1 MSYYNA
7 DGLRVLTNNDQGAVN
22 NKGISA
28 DVDIKTLVVDVDL
41 TSDISAVANDPFI
54 PAGSYIKS
62 ATAIVTEAAAGG
74 TSVNIGLS
82 SLASDGT
89 ATVIDADGIDAGVLT
104 AALAANKVVEC
115 NGVKVGGQAAYD
127 QSTVGTEN
135 AYVTTAASGTYTA
148 GKFKLVIEYIEV

>member
-7 DGLRVLTNNDQGAVN
+7 DGLRILTDNDQGAVN
-22 NKGISA
+22 NKGISS

-41 TSDISAVANDPFI
+41 TADISPVANDPFI

-62 ATAIVTEAAAGG
+62 ATAVVTQAAAGG

-82 SLASDGT
+82 SLASNGT
-89 ATVIDADGIDAGVLT
+89 ATAIDADGIDAGVLT
-104 AALAANKVVEC
+104 AALAANLAVVC
-115 NGVKVGGQAAYD
+115 NGALVGGTAGVGAA
-127 QSTVGTEN
+127 N
-135 AYVTTAASGTYTA
+135 AYVTTAATGTFTA

>member
-22 NKGISA
+22 NKGISS

-41 TSDISAVANDPFI
+41 TADISPVANDPFI

-62 ATAIVTEAAAGG
+62 ATAVVTQAAAGG

-89 ATVIDADGIDAGVLT
+89 ATAIDADGIDAGVLT
-104 AALAANKVVEC
+104 AALAANLAVVC
-115 NGVKVGGQAAYD
+115 NGALVGGTAGVGAA
-127 QSTVGTEN
+127 N
-135 AYVTTAASGTYTA
+135 AYVTTAATGTFTA

>member
-7 DGLRVLTNNDQGAVN
+7 DGLRILTDNDQGAVN
-22 NKGISA
+22 NKGISS

-41 TSDISAVANDPFI
+41 TADIAPVANDPFI

-62 ATAIVTEAAAGG
+62 ATAVVTQAASGG

-89 ATVIDADGIDAGVLT
+89 ASVIDADGIDSGVLT
-104 AALAANKVVEC
+104 AALAANLAVVC
-115 NGVKVGGQAAYD
+115 NGALVGGTAGVGAA
-127 QSTVGTEN
+127 N
-135 AYVTTAASGTYTA
+135 AYVTTAATGTFTA

>member
-22 NKGISA
+22 NKGISS

-41 TSDISAVANDPFI
+41 TADISPVANDPFI

-62 ATAIVTEAAAGG
+62 ATAVVTQAAAGG

-82 SLASDGT
+82 SLASNGT
-89 ATVIDADGIDAGVLT
+89 ATAIDADGIDAGVLT
-104 AALAANKVVEC
+104 AALAANLAVVC
-115 NGVKVGGQAAYD
+115 NGALVGGTAGVGAA
-127 QSTVGTEN
+127 N
-135 AYVTTAASGTYTA
+135 AYVTTAATGTFTA

>member
-22 NKGISA
+22 NKGISS

-41 TSDISAVANDPFI
+41 TADISPVANDPFI
-54 PAGSYIKS
+54 PAGAYIKS
-62 ATAIVTEAAAGG
+62 ATAVVTQAAAGG

-82 SLASDGT
+82 SLASNGT
-89 ATVIDADGIDAGVLT
+89 ATAIDADGIDAGVLT
-104 AALAANKVVEC
+104 AALAANLAVVC
-115 NGVKVGGQAAYD
+115 NGALVGGTAGVGAA
-127 QSTVGTEN
+127 N
-135 AYVTTAASGTYTA
+135 AYVTTAATGTFTA

>member
-7 DGLRVLTNNDQGAVN
+7 DGLRILTDNDQGAVN
-22 NKGISA
+22 NKGISS

-41 TSDISAVANDPFI
+41 TADISPVANDPFI
-54 PAGSYIKS
+54 PAGAYIKS
-62 ATAIVTEAAAGG
+62 ATAVVTQAAAGG

-89 ATVIDADGIDAGVLT
+89 ASVIDADGIDAGVLT
-104 AALAANKVVEC
+104 AALAANLAVVC
-115 NGVKVGGQAAYD
+115 NGALVGGTAGVGAA
-127 QSTVGTEN
+127 N
-135 AYVTTAASGTYTA
+135 AYVTTAATGTFTA

>member
-7 DGLRVLTNNDQGAVN
+7 DGLRILTDNDQGAVN
-22 NKGISA
+22 NKGISS

-41 TSDISAVANDPFI
+41 TANISPVANDPFI

-62 ATAIVTEAAAGG
+62 ATAVVTQAAAGG

-82 SLASDGT
+82 SLSSAGVES
-89 ATVIDADGIDAGVLT
+89 VIDADGIDAGVLT
-104 AALAANKVVEC
+104 AALAANLAVVC
-115 NGVKVGGQAAYD
+115 NGALVGGTAG
-127 QSTVGTEN
+127 VGADN
-135 AYVTTAASGTYTA
+135 AYVTTAATGTFTA